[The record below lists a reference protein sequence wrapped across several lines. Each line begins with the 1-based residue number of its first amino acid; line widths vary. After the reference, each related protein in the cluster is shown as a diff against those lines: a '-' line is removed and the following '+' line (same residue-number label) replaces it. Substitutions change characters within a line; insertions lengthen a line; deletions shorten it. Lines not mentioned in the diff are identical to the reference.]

1 MTGVNG
7 CLFCN
12 IVAGG
17 TEAVL
22 VHQDDAITAFRDIN
36 PQAPVHLLLIPN
48 QHVATLNDLRPE
60 HDALLGRL
68 VRTAAELA
76 AREGIA
82 ENGYRLLSNCGRDGG
97 QVVMHLHV
105 HLLGGRELAWPPG

>member
-1 MTGVNG
+1 MTGVND

-17 TEAVL
+17 TEAAL
-22 VHQDDAITAFRDIN
+22 VHQDDAVTAFRDIN

-68 VRTAAELA
+68 VRTAADLA

-82 ENGYRLLSNCGRDGG
+82 ESGYRLLSNCGRDGG
-97 QVVMHLHV
+97 QVIMHLHV
-105 HLLGGRELAWPPG
+105 HLVGGRELAWPPG